1 MVTTASI
8 AEIASLVGEPA
19 RAAMLLEMMDGRALT
34 AKELAEAAGV
44 AAQTASGH
52 LSKLAAA
59 GLVVVRP
66 QGRHRYHRLASGRV
80 AEMLEGLM
88 LVAVDAR
95 AAKPGL
101 RVGPRDAALRAA
113 RTCYD
118 HIAGRLGVAL
128 ADSLVEKGHVALD
141 DDTAR
146 VTDQGAEFFRELGL
160 EIPAPSRLTCRPCL
174 DWSERRTHLAGR
186 LGAALCKHCLDQGWV
201 RRVRDARALSVTPKG
216 EAAFEKLFGVVGG
229 TPSRPWRLTALP

>member
-19 RAAMLLEMMDGRALT
+19 RTAMLLEMMDGRALT
-34 AKELAEAAGV
+34 ASELARAAGI
-44 AAQTASGH
+44 APQTASGH

-66 QGRHRYHRLASGRV
+66 QGRHRYHKLASGRV

-95 AAKPGL
+95 AVKPGL
-101 RVGPRDAALRAA
+101 RVGPRDAGLRAA

-128 ADSLVEKGHVALD
+128 ADSLVERKLVALD

-146 VTDQGAEFFRELGL
+146 VTDAGAAFFGQLGL
-160 EIPAPSRLTCRPCL
+160 DSPAPSRLTCRPCL
-174 DWSERRTHLAGR
+174 DWSERRAHLAGR
-186 LGAALCKHCLDQGWV
+186 LGAALCRHCLDQGWV
-201 RRVRDARALSVTPKG
+201 RKVRDARALNVTPKG
-216 EAAFEKLFGVVGG
+216 ARAFETIFGVVPG
-229 TPSRPWRLTALP
+229 TGSRPWRLKS